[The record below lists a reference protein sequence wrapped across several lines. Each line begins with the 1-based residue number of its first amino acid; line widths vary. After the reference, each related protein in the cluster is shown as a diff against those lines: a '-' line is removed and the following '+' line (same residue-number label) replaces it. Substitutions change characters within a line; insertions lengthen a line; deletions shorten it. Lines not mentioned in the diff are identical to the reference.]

1 MKPTFKQYLIE
12 TAGED
17 RSLVMISK
25 IISEYLEDKKSY
37 FRSKI
42 KKSIYDNKY
51 TSIGSIEKLIYRVS
65 PSNSSNILSNLPDN
79 FGSVKLSLKE
89 LKDTDGSYEGQW
101 APDYNTIYLHT
112 DYIISNP
119 VDTYKLR
126 TYLMHELRHALDD
139 HKKKGEPNKYV
150 NARASNVDSI
160 DKSEDFIKYQNSPSE
175 INARYGQAIASI
187 DSQLDSAFWKE
198 GVYDS
203 KSIYAL
209 VLSKFKKYHIAYLFP
224 EKTES
229 KEYKRLVRRAV
240 DYIQQRLDN

>member
-42 KKSIYDNKY
+42 KKSIYDTKF
-51 TSIGSIEKLIYRVS
+51 TSIGTIEKLINRTAS
-65 PSNSSNILSNLPDN
+65 IDAENILGNLPKN
-79 FGSVKLSLKE
+79 FGSIKLVMKE
-89 LKDTDGSYEGQW
+89 LKDADGPYEGLW
-101 APDYNTIYLHT
+101 EERYNTIYLNT
-112 DYIISNP
+112 IPLQLTP
-119 VDTYKLR
+119 VDTYKIR
-126 TYLMHELRHALDD
+126 TYMMHELRHALDSY
-139 HKKKGEPNKYV
+139 KTKGTPDKYN
-150 NARASNVDSI
+150 NARDVPAQLSDQQEWFVR
-160 DKSEDFIKYQNSPSE
+160 YQNSPSE

-187 DSQLDSAFWKE
+187 DSQLDRAFWKE

-209 VLSKFKKYHIAYLFP
+209 VLAKFKKYQIAYLFP

-229 KEYKRLVRRAV
+229 KEFKRLVSRAV
-240 DYIQQRLDN
+240 DYIQQRLKN